1 MTLIKGMTGPK
12 AVLQAS
18 QNDESFIDS
27 IEDLIDEYLELIFP
41 SEDTS
46 ETMQLIEL
54 MTSRDPDSKI
64 RAIVA
69 TEGGYDPC
77 ADDKTEDALY
87 KRHSGHK
94 TKAKILTSSMHCG
107 PRNPHFILFWI
118 LIRG

>member
-18 QNDESFIDS
+18 QNDESFTDS

-69 TEGGYDPC
+69 TEGYGITGY
-77 ADDKTEDALY
+77 
-87 KRHSGHK
+87 GV
-94 TKAKILTSSMHCG
+94 SSPG
-107 PRNPHFILFWI
+107 IQN
-118 LIRG
+118 

>member
-1 MTLIKGMTGPK
+1 MTGPK

-18 QNDESFIDS
+18 QNDESFTDS

-69 TEGGYDPC
+69 TEGQNDFWM
-77 ADDKTEDALY
+77 
-87 KRHSGHK
+87 
-94 TKAKILTSSMHCG
+94 SSFE
-107 PRNPHFILFWI
+107 PKNEQKYFFIFCPNL
-118 LIRG
+118 

>member
-1 MTLIKGMTGPK
+1 MTGPK

-18 QNDESFIDS
+18 QNDESFTDS

-69 TEGGYDPC
+69 TEGQNDFWMSSFEP
-77 ADDKTEDALY
+77 KNEQNISVFST
-87 KRHSGHK
+87 
-94 TKAKILTSSMHCG
+94 LTSKMVQIIKIMAHYHA
-107 PRNPHFILFWI
+107 N
-118 LIRG
+118 

>member
-1 MTLIKGMTGPK
+1 MTGPK

-18 QNDESFIDS
+18 QNDESFTDS

-69 TEGGYDPC
+69 TEGQNDFWM
-77 ADDKTEDALY
+77 
-87 KRHSGHK
+87 
-94 TKAKILTSSMHCG
+94 SSFEPKNEQKYFCIFC
-107 PRNPHFILFWI
+107 PSL
-118 LIRG
+118 

>member
-1 MTLIKGMTGPK
+1 MTGPK

-18 QNDESFIDS
+18 QNDESFTDS

-46 ETMQLIEL
+46 ETMQMIEL

-69 TEGGYDPC
+69 TEGAQIREQMSGLHVFTL
-77 ADDKTEDALY
+77 KFLAL
-87 KRHSGHK
+87 KK
-94 TKAKILTSSMHCG
+94 LVF
-107 PRNPHFILFWI
+107 PL
-118 LIRG
+118 

>member
-1 MTLIKGMTGPK
+1 MTGPK

-18 QNDESFIDS
+18 QNDESFTDS

-69 TEGGYDPC
+69 TEGQNDFWM
-77 ADDKTEDALY
+77 
-87 KRHSGHK
+87 
-94 TKAKILTSSMHCG
+94 SSFE
-107 PRNPHFILFWI
+107 PRNKRKYFCPTSLK
-118 LIRG
+118 

>member
-1 MTLIKGMTGPK
+1 MTGPK
-12 AVLQAS
+12 AILQAS
-18 QNDESFIDS
+18 QNDESFTDS

-69 TEGGYDPC
+69 TEGQNDFWMSLFEPKNEQKYFC
-77 ADDKTEDALY
+77 ISALAS
-87 KRHSGHK
+87 KMGQIIK
-94 TKAKILTSSMHCG
+94 MMA
-107 PRNPHFILFWI
+107 N
-118 LIRG
+118 

>member
-1 MTLIKGMTGPK
+1 MTGPR
-12 AVLQAS
+12 AVLQAA

-46 ETMQLIEL
+46 ETMQMIEL

-87 KRHSGHK
+87 KRHRGQK
-94 TKAKILTSSMHCG
+94 TKAKFLTTSKHCG
-107 PRNPHFILFWI
+107 PRNPHFILF
-118 LIRG
+118 

>member
-1 MTLIKGMTGPK
+1 MTGPK

-18 QNDESFIDS
+18 QNDESFTDS

-69 TEGGYDPC
+69 TEGGIQDFLIKLDKKPC
-77 ADDKTEDALY
+77 MHLVEISIFLLNHVIVRPTNIIKDLC
-87 KRHSGHK
+87 
-94 TKAKILTSSMHCG
+94 KAST
-107 PRNPHFILFWI
+107 
-118 LIRG
+118 

>member
-1 MTLIKGMTGPK
+1 MTGPK

-18 QNDESFIDS
+18 QNDESFTDS

-64 RAIVA
+64 CAIVA
-69 TEGGYDPC
+69 TEGQNDFWMSSFEP
-77 ADDKTEDALY
+77 KNEQKFSVFSALTQSY
-87 KRHSGHK
+87 
-94 TKAKILTSSMHCG
+94 IYQVL
-107 PRNPHFILFWI
+107 
-118 LIRG
+118 

>member
-1 MTLIKGMTGPK
+1 MTGPK

-18 QNDESFIDS
+18 QNDESFTDS

-69 TEGGYDPC
+69 TEGGIQDFLIKLDKKPC
-77 ADDKTEDALY
+77 KYASSRNKHFFTKSCHLKTYQNYEQ
-87 KRHSGHK
+87 
-94 TKAKILTSSMHCG
+94 
-107 PRNPHFILFWI
+107 PP
-118 LIRG
+118 

>member
-1 MTLIKGMTGPK
+1 MTGPK

-18 QNDESFIDS
+18 QNDESFTDS

-46 ETMQLIEL
+46 ETMQMIEL

-69 TEGGYDPC
+69 TEGYGITGY
-77 ADDKTEDALY
+77 
-87 KRHSGHK
+87 GV
-94 TKAKILTSSMHCG
+94 SSPG
-107 PRNPHFILFWI
+107 IQN
-118 LIRG
+118 

>member
-1 MTLIKGMTGPK
+1 MTGPK

-18 QNDESFIDS
+18 QNDESFTDS
-27 IEDLIDEYLELIFP
+27 IDDLIDEYLELIFP

-69 TEGGYDPC
+69 TEGGIQDFLIKLDKRPC
-77 ADDKTEDALY
+77 MHLVEI
-87 KRHSGHK
+87 SIFF
-94 TKAKILTSSMHCG
+94 TKSCHHQTLNQNYEQ
-107 PRNPHFILFWI
+107 PPQR
-118 LIRG
+118 

>member
-1 MTLIKGMTGPK
+1 MTGPK

-18 QNDESFIDS
+18 QNDESFTDS

-69 TEGGYDPC
+69 TEGGIQDFLIKLDKKPC
-77 ADDKTEDALY
+77 MHLVEISIFFNKSRHRQIYQNYEQRVDKT
-87 KRHSGHK
+87 
-94 TKAKILTSSMHCG
+94 
-107 PRNPHFILFWI
+107 
-118 LIRG
+118 